1 MTIKTYQST
10 RNLLLL
16 PCVKDETEKH
26 RSVSIMLFLILGTFF
41 LAQPVLEL
49 CSGKVNSCPFLVNN
63 IQFYNLSIYKMYSI
77 PNFTVDI
84 PNFYYY

>member
-1 MTIKTYQST
+1 MISEMTIKTYQST

-49 CSGKVNSCPFLVNN
+49 CSGKVNSCPFLVLLSEQYP
-63 IQFYNLSIYKMYSI
+63 ILQFLNLQ
-77 PNFTVDI
+77 NV
-84 PNFYYY
+84 